1 MPYLDLTTTAQIRA
15 VLTVSETD
23 LPDEVID
30 GYGLD
35 DDLANFLE
43 GKVPT
48 WQDLVAAASTPEGA
62 ANARRLRLAAKYYCA
77 GTVARMAQIF
87 VLKKD
92 TDGSNEGQRSDKD
105 GWAWVSA
112 SLLGQADGY
121 IAEIKD
127 DLGLSQDV
135 ASPYTVVS
143 RGTPDRDPIT
153 TPRS

>member
-1 MPYLDLTTTAQIRA
+1 MNILDLTSTEQIRS

-23 LPDEVID
+23 LPDSVLD
-30 GYGLD
+30 GYGLE
-35 DDLANFLE
+35 DDLGADLDNRL
-43 GKVPT
+43 PT
-48 WQDLVAAASTPEGA
+48 WGDVVLAGGA
-62 ANARRLRLAAKYYCA
+62 NLRRLRLMAKYYCA

-105 GWAWVSA
+105 GWMWVSA
-112 SLLGQADGY
+112 SLLAQAEVHLN
-121 IAEIKD
+121 AIKD

-135 ASPYTVVS
+135 ATPYSVIGRV
-143 RGTPDRDPIT
+143 TPTRDPIT

>member
-1 MPYLDLTTTAQIRA
+1 MPFLDLTSTVQIRA

-23 LPDEVID
+23 LPDEVIE
-30 GYGLD
+30 GYALD
-35 DDLANFLE
+35 DDLANRLE
-43 GKVPT
+43 KDLPT
-48 WQDLVAAASTPEGA
+48 WVEILAAGGS
-62 ANARRLRLAAKYYCA
+62 NARRLRLAAKYFCA

-105 GWAWVSA
+105 GWMWVST

-121 IAEIKD
+121 INEIKD
-127 DLGLSQDV
+127 DLGVPQ
-135 ASPYTVVS
+135 AEAKPYTVFARVIP
-143 RGTPDRDPIT
+143 TRDPIT